1 MVVSDLREITTPQ
14 LPLSQWGPPKVV
26 TVVTPSRPASYRMSY
41 ELTSTVN
48 DVTCVSVLM
57 PLNTCGDD
65 TSVIRALVPPS
76 NIFGASVAASLTLAA
91 SLIPFES
98 NALITEFT
106 IDEYADTYGMIRG
119 VTQRCRQ

>member
-1 MVVSDLREITTPQ
+1 
-14 LPLSQWGPPKVV
+14 
-26 TVVTPSRPASYRMSY
+26 MSY

-48 DVTCVSVLM
+48 DVMCVSVLM

-65 TSVIRALVPPS
+65 TSVNRALVPPS

-91 SLIPFES
+91 SLTPFES

-106 IDEYADTYGMIRG
+106 IDDYADTYGMIRG
-119 VTQRCRQ
+119 VIQRCRQ